1 MRASQGGFE
10 APKTLATRI
19 PVPMAPAGCGEM
31 ATCDPRRLRA
41 KPHRFLLRVTSHSA
55 KYASCSCLTLGV
67 HSVCV
72 RALRTQMLEIEFHRP
87 CQALAA
93 QISGE
98 AFAVAILPVSLWFDV
113 ARPRARLR
121 QPPPQL
127 FGHELGSLSERMF
140 SGFPRY
146 GIARLMRTSITH
158 IIILP
163 FTDLTELRRSC
174 RTCAPCRS

>member
-1 MRASQGGFE
+1 MNACIAGWFRSAKNPGNSHSSPDGACWMRRNGNLRPMPAPGE
-10 APKTLATRI
+10 A
-19 PVPMAPAGCGEM
+19 
-31 ATCDPRRLRA
+31 
-41 KPHRFLLRVTSHSA
+41 HRFLLRVTSHSA

-67 HSVCV
+67 HSICV

-163 FTDLTELRRSC
+163 FTDLTEL
-174 RTCAPCRS
+174 